1 MVKLFQSIAM
11 SIGVIGAG
19 FLICIIT
26 ILVLGGIHSV
36 IVALL
41 LKSPPGEEPDFKE
54 LDNANANAIGIMI
67 IGGLFLLLTY
77 AFYISE

>member
-1 MVKLFQSIAM
+1 MKLFQSIAM

-26 ILVLGGIHSV
+26 ILILGAIHSV
-36 IVALL
+36 ITTFL
-41 LKSPPGEEPDFKE
+41 LKTPPGREPDFKE
-54 LDNANANAIGIMI
+54 LDNASANAVGIMI

>member
-26 ILVLGGIHSV
+26 ILILGAVHSV
-36 IVALL
+36 ITAFL
-41 LKSPPGEEPDFKE
+41 LKTPPDREPDFKE
-54 LDNANANAIGIMI
+54 LDNAKANAIGIML
-67 IGGLFLLLTY
+67 IGGMFLLLTY
-77 AFYISE
+77 AFYISD